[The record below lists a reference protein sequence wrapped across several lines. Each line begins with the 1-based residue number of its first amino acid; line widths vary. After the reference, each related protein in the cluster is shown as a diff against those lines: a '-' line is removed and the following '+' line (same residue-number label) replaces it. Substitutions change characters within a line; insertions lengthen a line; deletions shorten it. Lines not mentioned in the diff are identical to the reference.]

1 MTILRRLIAGLHSL
15 FHKTQ
20 MEREMDEELRG
31 YLDNATEQKILTGLS
46 RQDAARSARVEMGSP
61 EAVKDW
67 IRDVGWQSLVES
79 FWQDLRYAGRML
91 RTSPGFAAVA
101 VLTLALGIGANTA
114 IFTLVDAVLLTNLP
128 VENPQQLVVL
138 DIITAR
144 GERQNL
150 SYPLFEQIRDEVDAF
165 SGVFAALDGVNRMD
179 VAGPGSGGRSEEA
192 RVQLVSGEYFPVLG
206 VRALMGRTLAPDD
219 NRPGGEPGVA
229 VLSYGFWKRRF
240 AGDPAVI
247 GASLVIKRQPVTI
260 VGVTPDGFFG
270 ESVGRAPDIWVPLVM
285 QPRFARGMSLL
296 DRPNVGWLRVVGRLR
311 PGATESTADAAL
323 ALAVAGTQSERTDFS
338 KYARRRTTL
347 RSSDGSRGLPDFR
360 QRFSLP
366 LRILA
371 GIVAIVLLIA
381 CANVANLLLA
391 RAAARQRE
399 MGVRLAIGAGRRR
412 LVRQLFTES
421 LLLAALGGVLGL
433 LVAWWGSRVLLV
445 LASSDSAPIPIDVA
459 LNARVLAFTSALS
472 LVTVVVFGLAPA
484 LTVSR
489 VDVGTALKLN
499 AGTQTRARLSRS
511 LLVTQVALSLV
522 LLTGAALFGQTLRNL
537 RTRDLGFAPAALVE
551 VRIAPQASG
560 YKPDELPDL
569 SRRLVDRLKSAP
581 GVESAAF
588 THAGFGGGISTTC
601 CVAVAGYAHDPNED
615 RMIRTLGI
623 APGYFHAMRLPLLRG
638 RDFTAQDGEADPN
651 NVTVAVV
658 NEAFVRRYVEG
669 RDPIGTRLG
678 WGNLPNVKYA
688 IEIVGVAK
696 DAVYEDLREEIKP
709 LIYFPFSWGDTF
721 VVRAAG
727 PPDAVMATLRREVQ
741 AVDGNLESS
750 MRTVAD
756 ALDRAVV
763 REKLLSR
770 LSTFFGILA
779 TVLAGIGLYG
789 LMAYAVVRR
798 TREIGIRMALGA
810 ARGVVLRSEL
820 RSAIRLVAAGIAVG
834 VPLAVAVG
842 RLVRSQLFGI
852 SGTDPVTFAMATA
865 LLALV
870 AGAAAYLPARRASRV
885 DPIIALRW
893 E

>member
-1 MTILRRLIAGLHSL
+1 MTLFRRLTAGLRGM
-15 FHKTQ
+15 FHKTHI
-20 MEREMDEELRG
+20 EREMDEELRG
-31 YLDNATEQKILTGLS
+31 YLDTAADQKVLAGLS
-46 RQDAARSARVEMGSP
+46 REEATRAARVEMGSA
-61 EAVKDW
+61 EAVKDR
-67 IRDVGWQSLVES
+67 IRDVGWESLVES
-79 FWQDLRYAGRML
+79 FLQDLRYAGRML
-91 RTSPGFAAVA
+91 CSSPGFAAVA

-114 IFTLVDAVLLTNLP
+114 IFTLVDAVLLTALP
-128 VENPQQLVVL
+128 VENPQQLVLL
-138 DIITAR
+138 DVMTAR
-144 GERQNL
+144 GEKQNL
-150 SYPLFEQIRDEVDAF
+150 SYPLFERIRDEVDAF
-165 SGVFAALDGVNRMD
+165 SGVFAALDGVIRMD

-240 AGDPAVI
+240 AGDSAVV

-260 VGVTPDGFFG
+260 VGVTPEGFFG

-285 QPRFARGMSLL
+285 QPRFDRGMSLL
-296 DRPNVGWLRVVGRLR
+296 ERPNVGWLRVVGRLR
-311 PGATESTADAAL
+311 PGTTESTADAAL
-323 ALAVAGTQSERTDFS
+323 ALPVTRIQSETTDFS
-338 KYARRRTTL
+338 KYARRITL
-347 RSSDGSRGLPDFR
+347 RTSDGSRGLPDFR
-360 QRFSLP
+360 ERFSLP

-391 RAAARQRE
+391 RATARQRE

-421 LLLAALGGVLGL
+421 LLLAALGSVLGL

-445 LASSDSAPIPIDVA
+445 LASSDATPIPIDVA
-459 LNARVLAFTSALS
+459 PNAHVLAFTSTLS
-472 LVTVVVFGLAPA
+472 LVTVVIFGLAPA

-499 AGTQTRARLSRS
+499 AGTQTRARLSRT
-511 LLVTQVALSLV
+511 LLIIQVALSLV

-537 RTRDLGFAPAALVE
+537 RMRDLGFAADALVE

-560 YKPDELPDL
+560 YKADQFPDL
-569 SRRLVDRLKSAP
+569 SLRLVDRLESAP

-588 THAGFGGGISTTC
+588 THAGFGSGISTTC
-601 CVAVAGYAHDPNED
+601 CVAVAGYTHAPGED
-615 RMIRTLGI
+615 RQIRTLGVG
-623 APGYFHAMRLPLLRG
+623 PGYFQTMRLPLLRG
-638 RDFTAQDGEADPN
+638 RDFTAQDGQADPN
-651 NVTVAVV
+651 KISVAVV
-658 NEAFVRRYVEG
+658 NEAFVRRYVEE
-669 RDPIGTRLG
+669 RDPLGARLG
-678 WGNLPNVKYA
+678 WGNPPNVKYA
-688 IEIVGVAK
+688 IEIVGVVR

-709 LIYFPFSWGDTF
+709 LIYYPFSWGDTF
-721 VVRAAG
+721 IVRAAG

-741 AVDGNLESS
+741 AVDGTLEYS

-770 LSTFFGILA
+770 LSTFFGVLA
-779 TVLAGIGLYG
+779 TVLAGVGLYG

-810 ARGVVLRSEL
+810 ARGVLLRAEL
-820 RSAIRLVAAGIAVG
+820 RSAIRLVAVGIAMG
-834 VPLAVAVG
+834 VPIALAVG
-842 RLVRSQLFGI
+842 RLIRSQLFGI
-852 SGTDPVTFAMATA
+852 SGADPITFAVATA
-865 LLALV
+865 VLALV
-870 AGAAAYLPARRASRV
+870 AGVAAYLPARRASRV
-885 DPIIALRW
+885 DPMIALRW

>member
-1 MTILRRLIAGLHSL
+1 MTLLRRLIAGFRSL

-31 YLDNATEQKILTGLS
+31 YLDNATERKMLTGLS
-46 RQDAARSARVEMGSP
+46 RQEAARSARAEMGSP
-61 EAVKDW
+61 EAVKDR
-67 IRDVGWQSLVES
+67 IRDVGWQSMVES
-79 FWQDLRYAGRML
+79 FWQDLRYAARML
-91 RTSPGFAAVA
+91 RTSSGFAAVA

-114 IFTLVDAVLLTNLP
+114 IFTLVDAVLLTSLP

-144 GERQNL
+144 GEKQNL

-165 SGVFAALDGVNRMD
+165 SGVFAALDGFNRMD

-240 AGDPAVI
+240 AGDPAII

-260 VGVTPDGFFG
+260 VGVTPAGFFG

-285 QPRFARGMSLL
+285 QPRFDRGMSLL

-311 PGATESTADAAL
+311 PGATGSTADAT
-323 ALAVAGTQSERTDFS
+323 LAVALARLQSDPTDLG
-338 KYARRRTTL
+338 KHARRIGL
-347 RSSDGSRGLPDFR
+347 RSSDGSRGLPEFR
-360 QRFSLP
+360 ERFSLP

-391 RAAARQRE
+391 RAATRQRE

-421 LLLAALGGVLGL
+421 LLLAALGGALGL

-537 RTRDLGFAPAALVE
+537 RTRDLGFAPDTLVE

-560 YKPDELPDL
+560 YRPDQLPDL

-588 THAGFGGGISTTC
+588 THAGFGGGVSTTC
-601 CVAVAGYAHDPNED
+601 CVAVAGYPHDPNED

-623 APGYFHAMRLPLLRG
+623 APGYFHTMRLPLLRG
-638 RDFTAQDGEADPN
+638 RDFTVQDGEADPN
-651 NVTVAVV
+651 RITVAVV
-658 NEAFVRRYVEG
+658 NEVFVRRYVEG

-678 WGNLPNVKYA
+678 WGNPPNVKYR

-709 LIYFPFSWGDTF
+709 LIYFPLSWGDTF
-721 VVRAAG
+721 VVRAAS
-727 PPDAVMATLRREVQ
+727 PPDGVMATLRREVQ
-741 AVDGNLESS
+741 AVDADLESS

-770 LSTFFGILA
+770 LSTFFGVLA

-789 LMAYAVVRR
+789 LMAYAVARR

-810 ARGVVLRSEL
+810 ARSVVLRSEL
-820 RSAIRLVAAGIAVG
+820 KSAIRLVAAGIAVG

-885 DPIIALRW
+885 DPMIALRW